1 MKKPEL
7 LAPAGNLEK
16 LKVAILYGADAVYC
30 GGHQYGLRE
39 GADNFSLAEL
49 AEGTEFAHRYGRKI
63 YLTVNMIPHNDDLI
77 GLPDYLK
84 QLQAIGVDGLIIAD
98 PGVLYLLQAEGIELP
113 VHLSTQANAVNWAS
127 IRFWKEQG
135 IERVIL
141 ARELSQEEIG
151 EIREKTELE
160 LELFIHGSNCI
171 SYSGRC
177 LLSNYLVNRD
187 ANRGKCAH
195 SCRWKY
201 YLVEEKR
208 PGEYYPITEDQQGS
222 YIMNSKDLC
231 LLEYLP
237 EIINMGIDSLKIE
250 GRMKSLH
257 YVANVTRVYRRAID
271 AYLANPVAYRLDP
284 LWWEELKKINQRDYT
299 TAFFSGPPTTA
310 DHNYHSSAYQRNF
323 DFIGMIRE
331 YRPEK
336 DEATL
341 EVRHKLVRGDL
352 LEIIGFDGESFT
364 QRLAYLLNEA
374 GEQLENAPH
383 PRQLIRI
390 PVDRPVQPYY
400 LVRRE
405 RNETRS

>member
-30 GGHQYGLRE
+30 GGHHYGLRE

-49 AEGTEFAHRYGRKI
+49 AEGTEFAHRFGRKI

-141 ARELSQEEIG
+141 ARELSQEEIS

-208 PGEYYPITEDQQGS
+208 PGEYYPITEDEQGS

-310 DHNYHSSAYQRNF
+310 DHNYHSSAYQRSF

-336 DEATL
+336 GEATL

-374 GEQLENAPH
+374 GEQLESAPH

-405 RNETRS
+405 RNEPRS